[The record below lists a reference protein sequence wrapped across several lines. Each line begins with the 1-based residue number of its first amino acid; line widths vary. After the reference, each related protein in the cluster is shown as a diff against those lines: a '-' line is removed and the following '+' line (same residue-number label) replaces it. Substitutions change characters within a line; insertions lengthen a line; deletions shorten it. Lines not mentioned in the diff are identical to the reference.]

1 MKNQET
7 KDNRQHRHISRRG
20 FVKATAAATAAF
32 TIVPRHVLGAKGGVP
47 PSDRL
52 NIAVVGIGNMG
63 KKDIKGCVGDKGEEN
78 SGVNIVA

>member
-32 TIVPRHVLGAKGGVP
+32 TIVPRHVLGATFSEPKAACHRAIGSISLLSV
-47 PSDRL
+47 SVIWERKTSK
-52 NIAVVGIGNMG
+52 AV
-63 KKDIKGCVGDKGEEN
+63 
-78 SGVNIVA
+78 